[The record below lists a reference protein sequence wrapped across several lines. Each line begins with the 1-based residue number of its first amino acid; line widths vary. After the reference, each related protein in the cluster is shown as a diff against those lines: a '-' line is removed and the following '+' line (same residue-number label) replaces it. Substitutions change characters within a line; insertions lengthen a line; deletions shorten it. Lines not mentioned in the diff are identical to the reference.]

1 MLGIYKKGNT
11 LDTLERVVKSPNYLA
26 TLFMDNILFGD
37 KIYLNILLGACKMV
51 KVYERKGRK
60 WLNEYFDNGEY
71 IIIKMSKMET
81 NEEYEVFIDKEDFE
95 RVREIPWCVTF
106 SKYKR
111 VTPLPMIS
119 SGGIQ
124 IHQLI
129 MDSKGLDK
137 IVDHINHNRFDN
149 RKSNLRLVTPRIN
162 SMNKKS
168 IKGYAEYE
176 GNYRVYINVNSKTI
190 NLGVFKTKEEA
201 ECMYLKANMV
211 LGYDKVKT
219 SIEKRIKELGITIT
233 EEDIIYV
240 QGRITGEVKT
250 KSNKGNEV
258 AEEYYTLATDISS
271 KLVRGKINC
280 RGYRYE
286 KETNKYL
293 ARITIDKRMINI
305 GRYENEKE
313 ANDIF
318 LKCCLVVGED
328 RLSEGILQRIK
339 ENNITLTEEDMSNK
353 YIIKIKHIL
362 NKEEI
367 PKELN
372 GRFKLEYL
380 KYMGIVDNLRKQGK
394 TWYFI
399 ERYLVNEGY
408 AESANSVTIK
418 RYYEEYFG

>member
-1 MLGIYKKGNT
+1 MKK
-11 LDTLERVVKSPNYLA
+11 
-26 TLFMDNILFGD
+26 I
-37 KIYLNILLGACKMV
+37 
-51 KVYERKGRK
+51 YERKGHK
-60 WLNEYFDNGEY
+60 WLNEYFDNGEH
-71 IIIKMSKMET
+71 IIIKISKMET

-95 RVREIPWCVTF
+95 NVRETSWCVTF
-106 SKYKR
+106 LRHKR
-111 VTPLPMIS
+111 VTPSPTIS
-119 SGGIQ
+119 SNGIQ
-124 IHQLI
+124 IHQLV
-129 MDSKGLDK
+129 MKSKGLK
-137 IVDHINHNRFDN
+137 GVVVDHINHNRFDN
-149 RKSNLRLVTPRIN
+149 RKSNLRLVTPKIN
-162 SMNKKS
+162 SMNRKS
-168 IKGYAEYE
+168 VKGYTDY
-176 GNYRVYINVNSKTI
+176 GTGYNVYITVNSKNI
-190 NLGVFKTKEEA
+190 NLGRFRTEEEA
-201 ECMYLKANMV
+201 EHMYLKANMV

-240 QGRITGEVKT
+240 QGRITGDVKT
-250 KSNKGNEV
+250 KSNKGNKV
-258 AEEYYTLATDISS
+258 SEEYYTLATDTSY
-271 KLVRGKINC
+271 KPEKGKIGC
-280 RGYRYE
+280 KGYRYE

-293 ARITIDKRMINI
+293 TRITIGRKMINI
-305 GRYENEKE
+305 GRYEDEKE

-328 RLSEGILQRIK
+328 RLSEDILQRIK

-362 NKEEI
+362 NGEEV

-372 GRFKLEYL
+372 GRFRLEYL

-408 AESANSVTIK
+408 AESANSETIK